1 MSDLDSVSPEQGLA
15 IGQAAIARGDYRQA
29 IAALEAAAEQAGVA
43 TAIGA
48 DIRYWLATAYQASG
62 DIEAARSVCRQLAN
76 HPLREQR
83 QLAAQLL
90 YILEA
95 PKLARRADW
104 QVEIPDLTSLSD
116 DSSARLRQASGSL
129 AKEKKETDYRLTPVD
144 DLSRINTRDNRFLGF
159 GLLFLIALLGWIL
172 FRPT

>member
-1 MSDLDSVSPEQGLA
+1 MSDRDSLSPEQGLA
-15 IGQAAIARGDYRQA
+15 LGQAAIARGNYRDA
-29 IAALEAAAEQAGVA
+29 IAALEAAADQAAIA

-48 DIRYWLATAYQASG
+48 DIRYWLATAYQAVG
-62 DIEAARSVCRQLAN
+62 DIEAAKSACRQLAN

-95 PKLARRADW
+95 PRLERRADW
-104 QVEIPDLTSLSD
+104 QVEIPDLSSLSD
-116 DSSARLRQASGSL
+116 DGLVRLQQAPSGTPSQ
-129 AKEKKETDYRLTPVD
+129 KEETDYRLTPID

-159 GLLFLIALLGWIL
+159 GLLFLLALLGWVL
-172 FRPT
+172 FAPR